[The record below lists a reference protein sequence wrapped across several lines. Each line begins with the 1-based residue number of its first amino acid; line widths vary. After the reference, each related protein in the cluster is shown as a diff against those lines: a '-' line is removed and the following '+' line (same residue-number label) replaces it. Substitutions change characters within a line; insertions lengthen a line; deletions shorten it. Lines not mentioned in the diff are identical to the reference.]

1 MVARQGLA
9 DDDEYENIFKGLE
22 KEFDKA
28 LLECIVRIG
37 KRCILLVGKDIDLAG
52 KIACYLYYKGDSWG
66 FCHVDCLN
74 ERELIE
80 KNFVILS
87 EAHYFSKILTQRSRL
102 NKASGY

>member
-37 KRCILLVGKDIDLAG
+37 KTMHIAG
-52 KIACYLYYKGDSWG
+52 
-66 FCHVDCLN
+66 
-74 ERELIE
+74 R
-80 KNFVILS
+80 
-87 EAHYFSKILTQRSRL
+87 QR
-102 NKASGY
+102 Y